1 MCKFQGGIIMQ
12 MKDVQREILE
22 NKRRHGFNTT
32 NIELEICYLYGEIRE
47 SYEAYYKGLDTFGEE
62 LADVAIFLMG
72 IAEIKKIDLAT
83 EVLRKTLSNHY
94 DSLQGGIAMEM
105 QDMETGI
112 TVHMRDVQRE
122 IHENEVRHG
131 FNITN
136 VEQKFCNLYGEVG
149 EAYEAYYKGW
159 DTFAEELADVA
170 IYLMG
175 IAEIKGIDLGAE
187 ILKKVEKNKNRQ
199 YERNEKGYMVHL

>member
-1 MCKFQGGIIMQ
+1 MH
-12 MKDVQREILE
+12 MKEIQEQILE

-32 NIELEICYLYGEIRE
+32 SIEQEFCYLNGELRE
-47 SYEAYYKGLDTFGEE
+47 AYEAYYKGLDNFAEE

-72 IAEIKKIDLAT
+72 IAEISKIDLAT
-83 EVLRKTLSNHY
+83 EILRKIARYGNSQHV
-94 DSLQGGIAMEM
+94 GGNAM
-105 QDMETGI
+105 QLRDAQTGET
-112 TVHMRDVQRE
+112 MLMKDVQRE

-136 VEQKFCNLYGEVG
+136 VEQKFCNLYGEVA

-175 IAEIKGIDLGAE
+175 LAEIKGIDLGTE
-187 ILKKVEKNKNRQ
+187 ILQKVEKNKNRQ
-199 YERNEKGYMVHL
+199 SKRNEKGYVVHL